1 MSALL
6 VRTVRR
12 SRRVSSRGSG
22 SCSPI
27 STSQCRRIR
36 RTSMHAGLAWAGP
49 EVLAAPAASVA
60 VQALVVVVVLGSAA
74 VLGAAAPSLAAVGD
88 AASLVARRES
98 AVDSTL
104 PATDRHA
111 AGPR

>member
-27 STSQCRRIR
+27 STSQCRQIR
-36 RTSMHAGLAWAGP
+36 RTSMHAGLAWAAP
-49 EVLAAPAASVA
+49 EVLAAPAALVA
-60 VQALVVVVVLGSAA
+60 VQALVVVLGSAA
-74 VLGAAAPSLAAVGD
+74 VLGAAAASLAAVGD

-98 AVDSTL
+98 AVDSS
-104 PATDRHA
+104 
-111 AGPR
+111 